1 MHSDSTPA
9 LLEMDTSL
17 LAATPLIFV
26 FVFCRMLLTDQMSR
40 NAFRGTSEAFAF
52 DDKAIAF
59 ARKLYNDE
67 VYKSYQAQHYS
78 FLTTPG

>member
-1 MHSDSTPA
+1 
-9 LLEMDTSL
+9 
-17 LAATPLIFV
+17 
-26 FVFCRMLLTDQMSR
+26 MLLTDQMSR

-52 DDKAIAF
+52 DDKAITF